1 MQDFHFADLY
11 LDLVLSVYKVSASP
25 LVLTLR
31 DLDPQQKLQF
41 QLLIRI
47 LGNRN

>member
-1 MQDFHFADLY
+1 MLE
-11 LDLVLSVYKVSASP
+11 VSDTAATS
-25 LVLTLR
+25 R
-31 DLDPQQKLQF
+31 DLDPQQKLKF